1 MRGALGLSVLF
12 PSGVPFAMLVRR
24 PIGSLIVCYV
34 ALASVPWR
42 PADAAELAPEQRRAI
57 ESVIH
62 DYLRQHP
69 DVLIEALRA
78 AEKKLKSDAGE
89 TAKQALA
96 ARRKEI
102 FDDPETPVGGNPK
115 GDVTLVE
122 FFDYRC
128 PYCKQVQPR
137 LQELLAGDREL
148 RIAYKEFPIL
158 GSVSVAAARAALAAQ
173 RQGKYEAFHDA
184 MMAAKGEITE
194 DTVYRVAGSVGLDLD
209 RLKRDIASPQI
220 DAALKANQALADALD
235 IRGTPG
241 FVIGDQIVPG
251 AMELSSL
258 RELVAGARKK

>member
-1 MRGALGLSVLF
+1 MLYRTPVGLSVLCSVVF
-12 PSGVPFAMLVRR
+12 
-24 PIGSLIVCYV
+24 
-34 ALASVPWR
+34 ASVPLR
-42 PADAAELAPEQRRAI
+42 PAAAAELAPEQRQAI

-62 DYLRQHP
+62 DYLLQHP

-78 AEKKLKSDAGE
+78 AEEKAKTDAGE
-89 TAKQALA
+89 KAKQALA

-102 FDDPETPVGGNPK
+102 FDDPETPVGGNPN

-137 LQELLAGDREL
+137 LQEPLAGDRQL

-158 GSVSVAAARAALAAQ
+158 GQVSTTAARAGLAAQ
-173 RQGKYEAFHDA
+173 RQGKYVAFHDT

-194 DTVYRVAGSVGLDLD
+194 DTVYRVAGSVGLDVD
-209 RLKRDIASPQI
+209 RLRRDMSSSEIE
-220 DAALKANQALADALD
+220 AALKANRALADALD
-235 IRGTPG
+235 ISGTPG

-251 AMELSSL
+251 AIELSSL
-258 RELVAGARKK
+258 KELVAGARKK

>member
-1 MRGALGLSVLF
+1 
-12 PSGVPFAMLVRR
+12 MLIRA
-24 PIGSLIVCYV
+24 PIGSFVFCCAV
-34 ALASVPWR
+34 LASVPFR
-42 PADAAELAPEQRRAI
+42 PAGAADVAPEQRRAI

-62 DYLRQHP
+62 DYLLQHP
-69 DVLIEALRA
+69 DVLIDALRA
-78 AEKKLKSDAGE
+78 AEEKLKSEAGE
-89 TAKQALA
+89 KAKQALA

-102 FDDPETPVGGNPK
+102 FDPETPVGGNPK

-137 LQELLAGDREL
+137 LAELLADGHDL

-158 GSVSVAAARAALAAQ
+158 GSVSVTAARAALAA
-173 RQGKYEAFHDA
+173 RGQGKYEAFHNV

-194 DTVYRVAGSVGLDLD
+194 DTVYQVAKTVGLDID
-209 RLKRDIASPQI
+209 RLKRDMASPQI
-220 DAALKANQALADALD
+220 DAELKANQALADALD

-251 AMELSSL
+251 AIELSSL
-258 RELVAGARKK
+258 KELVAEARKK